1 MKQVR
6 AKFRCMSVT
15 KNWNQST
22 AVELSPVVQNG
33 PSKENDE
40 FWKATPS
47 GTAKLCFVGPSF
59 DSRGEEYTPGD
70 YYYIDMRKDVD
81 GGWCLSTVTT
91 HSNDNGHVKVATNG
105 KTTVGWREG
114 DGFSHSSMEMGIDNI
129 PAFEA
134 FDNPGGTWDVQFT
147 WAEAS
152 DD

>member
-1 MKQVR
+1 MRHVR

-15 KNWNQST
+15 KSWNRHT
-22 AVELSPVVQNG
+22 TVELSPVVQNG

-47 GTAKLCFVGPSF
+47 GSAKLQFVGPSI
-59 DSRGEEYTPGD
+59 DSRGEEYAPGD
-70 YYYIDMRKDVD
+70 YYYIDMHQDDD
-81 GGWCLSTVTT
+81 GGWALTTVTT
-91 HSNDNGHVKVATNG
+91 HSNDSGHVELNTNG

-114 DGFSHSSMEMGIDNI
+114 DGFSYSKLEMGIDNK
-129 PAFEA
+129 PAFEVFNKLGA
-134 FDNPGGTWDVQFT
+134 AWDVTFT